1 VRLNTILIGDGPRS
15 VRTYTRSR
23 RTAMQAIDATA
34 TVASMQGAAQR
45 VSLVV
50 RATAAAGETTS
61 TKAATTV
68 LCKIGTRGRCVLMP
82 ACPSPTTPRTGD
94 AVRATLLQLTLHRLY
109 RSPLAMAQAYMTRDL
124 LEKTFPELA
133 AEGALAIVIIKTTG
147 DKVRAERRDV
157 CHLDSWESSG
167 ESSMMHTTYA
177 TLMGS
182 EYGWVRERERGD
194 LVDSHGRCRLDPSKH
209 RVGS

>member
-1 VRLNTILIGDGPRS
+1 
-15 VRTYTRSR
+15 
-23 RTAMQAIDATA
+23 MQAIDATA

-94 AVRATLLQLTLHRLY
+94 AVRATLLQLTLHRLC
-109 RSPLAMAQAYMTRDL
+109 RSGGEASLLDAIRTGLRFKTSMGATFLRELKELVRNYSYVKPNPCFYTRVL
-124 LEKTFPELA
+124 
-133 AEGALAIVIIKTTG
+133 
-147 DKVRAERRDV
+147 
-157 CHLDSWESSG
+157 
-167 ESSMMHTTYA
+167 
-177 TLMGS
+177 
-182 EYGWVRERERGD
+182 
-194 LVDSHGRCRLDPSKH
+194 H
-209 RVGS
+209 RFWL